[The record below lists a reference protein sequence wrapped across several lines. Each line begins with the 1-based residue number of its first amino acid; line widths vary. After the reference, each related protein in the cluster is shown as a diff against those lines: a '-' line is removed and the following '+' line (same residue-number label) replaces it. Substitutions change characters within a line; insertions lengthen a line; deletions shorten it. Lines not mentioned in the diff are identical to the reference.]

1 MATSSARMEKKEISM
16 AEQKYES
23 KITSSTSSAHDI
35 YRVLSNLTNI
45 EKVKNLIPQDKVKEI
60 VAEEDN
66 VRFKV
71 EGIGQMIG
79 IRIEDRIENDT
90 IKYCLD
96 NIPMEGH
103 CWIQL
108 KEVAPGDTRIKLTVK
123 ADMPAMIKMMV
134 ESKLRKGLDQA
145 AEMLAHMPFSQM

>member
-1 MATSSARMEKKEISM
+1 MAACSARMEKKEIGM

-23 KITSSTSSAHDI
+23 KITSSTSSAQDI
-35 YRVLSNLTNI
+35 YRVMSNLTNI
-45 EKVKNLIPQDKVKEI
+45 EKVKHLFPQDKVKEI
-60 VAEEDN
+60 IAEEDN

-71 EGIGQMIG
+71 DGIGQMIG
-79 IRIEDRIENDT
+79 VRIEDRIENDT
-90 IKYCLD
+90 IKYGLD

-134 ESKLRKGLDQA
+134 GNKLQQGLDKA
-145 AEMLAHMPFSQM
+145 AEILAQMSFSQI

>member
-23 KITSSTSSAHDI
+23 KIASSTSSAQDI
-35 YRVLSNLTNI
+35 YRVMSDLTNI

-71 EGIGQMIG
+71 DGIGQMIG
-79 IRIEDRIENDT
+79 FRIEDRIENDT
-90 IKYCLD
+90 IKYGLE

-108 KEVAPGDTRIKLTVK
+108 KEVASGDTRIKLTIK

-134 ESKLRKGLDQA
+134 GNKLQQGIDKA
-145 AEMLAHMPFSQM
+145 AEMLAQMPFSQM

>member
-1 MATSSARMEKKEISM
+1 M

-23 KITSSTSSAHDI
+23 KITSSASSAQDI
-35 YRVLSNLTNI
+35 YRVMSNLTNI
-45 EKVKNLIPQDKVKEI
+45 EKVKNLIPQDKVKEVI
-60 VAEEDN
+60 AEEDN
-66 VRFKV
+66 VRFKID
-71 EGIGQMIG
+71 GIGQRIG

-90 IKYCLD
+90 IKYGLD

-108 KEVAPGDTRIKLTVK
+108 KEVAPGDPRIKLTIK

-134 ESKLRKGLDQA
+134 GSKLQQGLDQA
-145 AEMLAHMPFSQM
+145 AEMLAQMPFSQM

>member
-1 MATSSARMEKKEISM
+1 MAACSARMEKKEIGM

-23 KITSSTSSAHDI
+23 KITSSASSAQDI
-35 YRVLSNLTNI
+35 YRVMSNLTNI
-45 EKVKNLIPQDKVKEI
+45 EKVKNLIPQDKVKEVI
-60 VAEEDN
+60 AEEDN
-66 VRFKV
+66 VRFKID
-71 EGIGQMIG
+71 GIGQRIG

-90 IKYCLD
+90 IKYGLD

-108 KEVAPGDTRIKLTVK
+108 KEVAPGDTRIKLTIK

-134 ESKLRKGLDQA
+134 GSKLQQGLDQA
-145 AEMLAHMPFSQM
+145 AEMLAQMPFSQM

>member
-1 MATSSARMEKKEISM
+1 MAACSARMEKKEIGM

-23 KITSSTSSAHDI
+23 KITSSASSAQDI
-35 YRVLSNLTNI
+35 YRVMSNLTNI
-45 EKVKNLIPQDKVKEI
+45 DKVKNLIPQDKVKEVI
-60 VAEEDN
+60 AEEDN
-66 VRFKV
+66 VRFKID
-71 EGIGQMIG
+71 GIGQRIG

-90 IKYCLD
+90 IKYGLD

-108 KEVAPGDTRIKLTVK
+108 KEVAPGDTRIKLTIK

-134 ESKLRKGLDQA
+134 GSKLQQGLDQA
-145 AEMLAHMPFSQM
+145 AEMLAQMPFSQM